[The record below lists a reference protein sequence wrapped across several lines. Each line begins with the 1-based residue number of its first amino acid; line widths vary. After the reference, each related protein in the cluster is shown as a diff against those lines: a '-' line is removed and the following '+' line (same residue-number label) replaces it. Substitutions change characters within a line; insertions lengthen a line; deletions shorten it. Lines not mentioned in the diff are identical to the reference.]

1 MYEVLSP
8 IYRFNIILDFFNL
21 LWMVKVWSV
30 KTRAIFFFF
39 FLIEEKIVQLFSLTL
54 LVWNNLI

>member
-39 FLIEEKIVQLFSLTL
+39 LIEEKIVQLFSLTL
-54 LVWNNLI
+54 LVGNNLI